1 MATASPQPCDSPPR
15 RPSAGMRAR
24 PFSASDGRRA
34 ALMEV
39 LVLGGENLVARE
51 RQQPMSSYVTCRVA
65 EAPERGEATAP
76 RLDVAWSRDE
86 CEDSATVYD
95 LHSSPFAVTR
105 VAEHSAAPLWN
116 ELLLLPVDAERHA
129 SEDALSL
136 VVDVVQRD
144 ASQQEDSLV
153 ATASIPLRY
162 RQSPQPLVLEFPPF
176 PAADSPPIRV
186 YLQLNAFSP
195 ATQTPAAWVCEAV
208 VEALSMASPA
218 AVGERDRCMV
228 CVSLG
233 EPSRVVA
240 DVRDLFETVRD
251 GGIHSG
257 RDADVNA
264 ALTPAALLQGG
275 QCQWKFPLVWH
286 HSSPAP
292 SELHVSCLR
301 LADQSLVGSSQL
313 VASGSVSMREIADNG
328 AAARLS
334 VALRSPS
341 DAGDTVGHVT
351 LVLRAWSLQAWLRF
365 QELRAT
371 RRVVCTNR
379 RDRRR
384 AELLALEW
392 TSAICRGLNRYPL
405 SSFYDAGGL
414 SSMLAEYLAAS
425 IPATATAPDE
435 STHAKSPSTEKTAS
449 DATQMLKEHIR
460 LLQQEVVSKQQS
472 IAKLQADV
480 EERTN
485 ALRTCG
491 LELLSTR
498 KELRARDNHIAQLK
512 VTIDEMRQREEEQ
525 LKELTAE
532 PDMGAPM
539 DNRTSQRLSLL
550 AFKYKELDRKHREA
564 QTALSEAQRV
574 EKGYTQ
580 LEEQEK
586 TAS

>member
-34 ALMEV
+34 ALVEV
-39 LVLGGENLVARE
+39 LVLGGEHLVARE

-65 EAPERGEATAP
+65 EIPERGEATAP
-76 RLDVAWSRDE
+76 RLDVAWSRGE
-86 CEDSATVYD
+86 CEDSAAVYD

-105 VAEHSAAPLWN
+105 VVEHSAAPLWN

-162 RQSPQPLVLEFPPF
+162 RRSPQPLVLEFPPL

-195 ATQTPAAWVCEAV
+195 ATEAPAAWVCEAV

-218 AVGERDRCMV
+218 AVGERD
-228 CVSLG
+228 
-233 EPSRVVA
+233 
-240 DVRDLFETVRD
+240 
-251 GGIHSG
+251 SG
-257 RDADVNA
+257 RDAGINA

-341 DAGDTVGHVT
+341 DADDTVGHVT

-550 AFKYKELDRKHREA
+550 AIKIRA
-564 QTALSEAQRV
+564 GAGAASTSALSMIR
-574 EKGYTQ
+574 TD
-580 LEEQEK
+580 
-586 TAS
+586 